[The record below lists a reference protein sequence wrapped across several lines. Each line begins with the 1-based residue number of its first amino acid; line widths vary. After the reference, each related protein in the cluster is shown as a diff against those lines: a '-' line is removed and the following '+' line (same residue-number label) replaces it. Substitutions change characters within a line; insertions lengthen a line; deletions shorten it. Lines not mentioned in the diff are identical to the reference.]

1 VVYLFHVTG
10 GEDECV
16 RAANIYQCGRE
27 KAPEATYAIQAAAA
41 SIEVAPVDAAVIL
54 PSVPVD
60 KRFCRFNDLA
70 CVVNVKLFAT

>member
-10 GEDECV
+10 GEDECA

-41 SIEVAPVDAAVIL
+41 SIEVAPVATVIL

-60 KRFCRFNDLA
+60 RRFCRFNDLA